1 MRRSGEWG
9 TNGLVRRTGPEAVPE
24 INPYEPEKKTLAAYI
39 FLAVLGVLGCWLMTW
54 QICEGW
60 EQMLTGGNGRGQLLY
75 IQMADGTMG
84 FARQIEARWRSF
96 PVRCSGR

>member
-1 MRRSGEWG
+1 MDWLEEQAQRLYRKLTHMS
-9 TNGLVRRTGPEAVPE
+9 L
-24 INPYEPEKKTLAAYI
+24 KKTLAAYI

-60 EQMLTGGNGRGQLLY
+60 EQMLTGGNSRGQLLY

-84 FARQIEARWRSF
+84 FARQIEGVGGGASR
-96 PVRCSGR
+96 